1 MKLSAAEMGLMSRLL
16 DEALPLAEAA
26 RRAWLQALPA
36 EYQHL
41 AAALRAALL
50 PEAESSRGA
59 ELLSLPK
66 LGAESPE
73 AAGSGLLLGA
83 RIGPYELLRP
93 LGAGGMAEVWLAR
106 RADGAFR
113 REVALKLPR
122 QMQRHEQLTQR
133 FALECDILA
142 SLEHAL
148 IARLYDAGIAE
159 GGRPYLAMEYVRG
172 EELTTWCDRQ
182 HLVVSARV
190 ELFLQI
196 LEAVQ
201 FAHGKR
207 IIHRDLKPS
216 NVLVTD
222 SGQVRLLD
230 FGVAKLLAGEQ
241 ADPGAEQLTGLYGRA
256 LTPDYASPEL
266 LRGDEVDVRSD
277 IYSLGL
283 LLYEL
288 LSGARANQPKAATA
302 TALPGRAA
310 VPAEPCRPSERI
322 EQAATEARGMSLR
335 ALKRALRGDLDAITL
350 KALAKEPDGRYDTAA
365 AMAEDL
371 RRHVAGK
378 PIAAGPPRPSPRGQ
392 RAAARAAGPAR
403 VTICVLPFGNLS
415 GDPQQDIFC
424 DGFSQ
429 DIITELARWRML
441 EVRSRLASFK
451 YRGTAIAIARIARE
465 LNVRF
470 VVEGSVHRLGD
481 RIRIAVQLID
491 ATTGQQVW
499 GDKYDRDA
507 AEVFSVQDELAQK
520 IVSTLVGRVQ
530 VTDADRAR
538 RKRPSSLEAY
548 ECVLRG
554 NALPWDDPASAAEA
568 TQLFEKAIRIDPG
581 YGMAYGL
588 LATMRV
594 SAWKYQTGDSTAYL
608 DEAYQ
613 LARRAVELDDS
624 ESTCHSLL
632 AQVYM
637 YRRAFEPALQH
648 MQRAVELNPNN
659 QWNVADMGYVL
670 SYAGEAQQALN
681 WSDRAK
687 EIDPY
692 FDPPWFWRQKGRSF
706 VVLGRY
712 QEALTMF
719 ERIPLRTYYDAAY
732 MAACEARLGNTGRA
746 RSLAAECLASRPN
759 FSIRRLLVTEPFKSN
774 SDAENLAQSLR
785 LAGLPESAEPPWVG
799 QVLDFWFGEIHTQL
813 WFARSDEFDQRIRQ
827 VFAEL
832 HGRIARSDARE
843 FAGARTLLAAIIVT
857 DQFSRNMFRGT
868 PRAFAAD
875 PLARRL
881 AEQLIADRL
890 DLAMSAAERYFVY
903 LPFEHSE
910 DLEHQALAVRLIEPL
925 GDESWTH
932 HARMHEAAII
942 RFGRFPHRNRILGR
956 TCTDDEVAFLAG
968 SEGWAA

>member
-1 MKLSAAEMGLMSRLL
+1 MSRLL
-16 DEALPLAEAA
+16 DEALPLGEAA

-36 EYQHL
+36 EHQHL
-41 AAALRAALL
+41 AEVLRAALL
-50 PEAESSRGA
+50 PEAAGNPGA
-59 ELLSLPK
+59 ELLSLPQ
-66 LGAESPE
+66 LGADSSE
-73 AAGSGLLLGA
+73 AFGSGLLTAA

-106 RADGAFR
+106 RADGVFR

-122 QMQRHEQLTQR
+122 QMQQCEQLTQR

-172 EELTTWCDRQ
+172 EVLTTWCDRQ
-182 HLVVSARV
+182 RLVVSARV

-201 FAHGKR
+201 FAHSKR

-241 ADPGAEQLTGLYGRA
+241 SDPAAGQLTGLYGRA

-266 LRGDEVDVRSD
+266 LRGDAVDVRSD
-277 IYSLGL
+277 IYSLGM

-288 LSGARANQPKAATA
+288 LCGARAYQLKSAA
-302 TALPGRAA
+302 ALGLLSWAA
-310 VPAEPCRPSERI
+310 VTVEPCRPSDSI
-322 EQAATEARGMSLR
+322 EQEAAEARGMNMRS
-335 ALKRALRGDLDAITL
+335 LKRALRGDLDAITL
-350 KALAKEPDGRYDTAA
+350 KALAKEPNGRYDNAA
-365 AMAEDL
+365 AMAQDL
-371 RRHVAGK
+371 RRHLAGK
-378 PIAAGPPRPSPRGQ
+378 PISARPPRPSHRSRRTP
-392 RAAARAAGPAR
+392 ARPIGPAR
-403 VTICVLPFGNLS
+403 VTICVLPFSSLS
-415 GDPQQDIFC
+415 GDPQQETFC

-429 DIITELARWRML
+429 DIITELARWRLL

-451 YRGTAIAIARIARE
+451 YRGAVIPVARIARE

-470 VVEGSVHRLGD
+470 VVEGSVRRLGD

-499 GDKYDRDA
+499 GDRYDRDA
-507 AEVFSVQDELAQK
+507 AEIFAVQDEVAQK

-568 TQLFEKAIRIDPG
+568 TQLFEKAIQIDPG

-588 LATMRV
+588 LANMRV
-594 SAWKYQTGDSTAYL
+594 NDWETQNGDSTAYL
-608 DEAYQ
+608 DEAFK

-632 AQVYM
+632 AQVYL
-637 YRRAFEPALQH
+637 YLREFEPALRH
-648 MQRAVELNPNN
+648 IRRALELNPNN
-659 QWNVADMGYVL
+659 QWNLADMAFVL
-670 SYAGEAQQALN
+670 GYAGEAEQALS
-681 WSDRAK
+681 WSARAK
-687 EIDPY
+687 EVDPY
-692 FDPPWFWRQKGRSF
+692 FDPPWFWRQQGRSY
-706 VVLGRY
+706 VVLRRY

-719 ERIPLRTYYDAAY
+719 ERIPLRTYSDAAY
-732 MAACEARLGNTGRA
+732 LAACHARLGNSDRA
-746 RSLAAECLASRPN
+746 RAFAAECLASRPN
-759 FSIRRLLVTEPFKSN
+759 FSIRRLLVIEPYKLS
-774 SDAENLAQSLR
+774 SDAENLAQALR
-785 LAGLPESAEPPWVG
+785 LAGLPE
-799 QVLDFWFGEIHTQL
+799 
-813 WFARSDEFDQRIRQ
+813 
-827 VFAEL
+827 
-832 HGRIARSDARE
+832 
-843 FAGARTLLAAIIVT
+843 
-857 DQFSRNMFRGT
+857 
-868 PRAFAAD
+868 
-875 PLARRL
+875 
-881 AEQLIADRL
+881 
-890 DLAMSAAERYFVY
+890 
-903 LPFEHSE
+903 
-910 DLEHQALAVRLIEPL
+910 
-925 GDESWTH
+925 
-932 HARMHEAAII
+932 
-942 RFGRFPHRNRILGR
+942 
-956 TCTDDEVAFLAG
+956 
-968 SEGWAA
+968 

>member
-1 MKLSAAEMGLMSRLL
+1 MKLSAAEMALMSRLL
-16 DEALPLAEAA
+16 DKALPLGEAA
-26 RRAWLQALPA
+26 RCAWLQALPA
-36 EYQHL
+36 EYQHI
-41 AAALRAALL
+41 AAPLRAALL
-50 PEAESSRGA
+50 PEAQGSAGA
-59 ELLSLPK
+59 ELLSLPH
-66 LGAESPE
+66 LGADSPE
-73 AAGSGLLLGA
+73 ASGTGLLTGA

-113 REVALKLPR
+113 REVALKLPL
-122 QMQRHEQLTQR
+122 QMQLREQLTQR

-159 GGRPYLAMEYVRG
+159 DGRPYLAMEYVRG
-172 EELTTWCDRQ
+172 EMLTTWCDRQ

-201 FAHGKR
+201 FAHSKR

-230 FGVAKLLAGEQ
+230 FGVAKLLAGDQ
-241 ADPGAEQLTGLYGRA
+241 TDPAAGQLTGLYGRA

-266 LRGDEVDVRSD
+266 LRGDAVDVRSD
-277 IYSLGL
+277 VYSLGM

-288 LSGARANQPKAATA
+288 LSGTRPYQLKAAAALGLLGQAA
-302 TALPGRAA
+302 TTVEPG
-310 VPAEPCRPSERI
+310 RPSERI
-322 EQAATEARGMSLR
+322 EQAAAEVRGMSVR

-350 KALAKEPDGRYDTAA
+350 KALAKEPDGRYDNAA

-371 RRHVAGK
+371 RRQLAGK
-378 PIAAGPPRPSPRGQ
+378 PIAARPPRPSHRSQ
-392 RAAARAAGPAR
+392 RTSARPAGPTR

-415 GDPQQDIFC
+415 GDPEQEIFC

-429 DIITELARWRML
+429 DIITELARWRLL

-451 YRGTAIAIARIARE
+451 YRGTVIPIARIARE

-470 VVEGSVHRLGD
+470 VVEGSVRRLGD
-481 RIRIAVQLID
+481 RIRITVQLID
-491 ATTGQQVW
+491 VTTGQQVW
-499 GDKYDRDA
+499 GDRYDRDA
-507 AEVFSVQDELAQK
+507 AEIFAVQDEVAQK

-568 TQLFEKAIRIDPG
+568 TQLFEKAIQIDPG

-588 LATMRV
+588 LAIMRV
-594 SAWKYQTGDSTAYL
+594 HAWKNQTGDSWAYL

-637 YRRAFEPALQH
+637 YRREFEPALQH
-648 MQRAVELNPNN
+648 IRRAVELNPNN
-659 QWNVADMGYVL
+659 QWNLADMAYVL
-670 SYAGEAQQALN
+670 GYAGEAEQALN
-681 WSDRAK
+681 WSARAK
-687 EIDPY
+687 EVDPY
-692 FDPPWFWRQKGRSF
+692 FDPPWFWRETGRSY

-732 MAACEARLGNTGRA
+732 MAACHARLGNSDRA
-746 RSLAAECLASRPN
+746 RSLAAECLVSRPN
-759 FSIRRLLVTEPFKSN
+759 FSIRRLLVIEPFKLS

-785 LAGLPESAEPPWVG
+785 LAGLPE
-799 QVLDFWFGEIHTQL
+799 
-813 WFARSDEFDQRIRQ
+813 
-827 VFAEL
+827 
-832 HGRIARSDARE
+832 
-843 FAGARTLLAAIIVT
+843 
-857 DQFSRNMFRGT
+857 
-868 PRAFAAD
+868 
-875 PLARRL
+875 
-881 AEQLIADRL
+881 
-890 DLAMSAAERYFVY
+890 
-903 LPFEHSE
+903 
-910 DLEHQALAVRLIEPL
+910 
-925 GDESWTH
+925 
-932 HARMHEAAII
+932 
-942 RFGRFPHRNRILGR
+942 
-956 TCTDDEVAFLAG
+956 
-968 SEGWAA
+968 

>member
-1 MKLSAAEMGLMSRLL
+1 MKLSAAEMAVISRLL
-16 DEALPLAEAA
+16 DEALPLGGAA

-41 AAALRAALL
+41 AASLRAALL
-50 PEAESSRGA
+50 PEAANSPGA
-59 ELLSLPK
+59 EQLSLPP
-66 LGAESPE
+66 LGADV
-73 AAGSGLLLGA
+73 AQGSGSSLRTGE

-122 QMQRHEQLTQR
+122 QMQQCEQLTQR

-159 GGRPYLAMEYVRG
+159 NGRPYLAMEYVRG
-172 EELTTWCDRQ
+172 EVLTTWCDRQ
-182 HLVVSARV
+182 HLAVSARV

-196 LEAVQ
+196 LDAVQ
-201 FAHGKR
+201 FAHSKR

-241 ADPGAEQLTGLYGRA
+241 TDPAAGQLTGLYGRA

-266 LRGDEVDVRSD
+266 LRGDAVDVRSD
-277 IYSLGL
+277 IYSLGM

-288 LSGARANQPKAATA
+288 LSGARAYQLKAAA
-302 TALPGRAA
+302 AVGLLGRAA
-310 VPAEPCRPSERI
+310 AAVETCRPSERI
-322 EQAATEARGMSLR
+322 EQAAAEARGMSLR
-335 ALKRALRGDLDAITL
+335 TLKRALRGDLDAITL
-350 KALAKEPDGRYDTAA
+350 KALAKEPEGRYDNAA

-371 RRHVAGK
+371 RRQLAGK
-378 PIAAGPPRPSPRGQ
+378 PISARPPRPSRRSQ
-392 RAAARAAGPAR
+392 RTPARPAGPTR

-415 GDPQQDIFC
+415 GDPEQEIFC

-429 DIITELARWRML
+429 DIITELTRWRLL

-451 YRGTAIAIARIARE
+451 YRGTVIPIARIARE

-470 VVEGSVHRLGD
+470 VVEGSVRRLGD
-481 RIRIAVQLID
+481 RIRISVQLID

-499 GDKYDRDA
+499 GDRYDRDA
-507 AEVFSVQDELAQK
+507 AEIFAVQDEVAQK

-568 TQLFEKAIRIDPG
+568 TQLFEKAIQIDPG

-588 LATMRV
+588 LAIMRAD
-594 SAWKYQTGDSTAYL
+594 AWENQTGDSTAYL
-608 DEAYQ
+608 DEAYK

-624 ESTCHSLL
+624 ESTCHSML
-632 AQVYM
+632 AQVYLF
-637 YRRAFEPALQH
+637 RRAFEPALQH
-648 MQRAVELNPNN
+648 IRRAVELNPNN
-659 QWNVADMGYVL
+659 QWNLADMGFML
-670 SYAGEAQQALN
+670 SYAGEAEQALS
-681 WSDRAK
+681 WSARAK
-687 EIDPY
+687 EVDPY
-692 FDPPWFWRQKGRSF
+692 FDPPWFWRQQGRSY

-732 MAACEARLGNTGRA
+732 MAACHARLGNSDRG

-759 FSIRRLLVTEPFKSN
+759 FSIRRLLVIEPFKLS

-785 LAGLPESAEPPWVG
+785 LAGLPE
-799 QVLDFWFGEIHTQL
+799 
-813 WFARSDEFDQRIRQ
+813 
-827 VFAEL
+827 
-832 HGRIARSDARE
+832 
-843 FAGARTLLAAIIVT
+843 
-857 DQFSRNMFRGT
+857 
-868 PRAFAAD
+868 
-875 PLARRL
+875 
-881 AEQLIADRL
+881 
-890 DLAMSAAERYFVY
+890 
-903 LPFEHSE
+903 
-910 DLEHQALAVRLIEPL
+910 
-925 GDESWTH
+925 
-932 HARMHEAAII
+932 
-942 RFGRFPHRNRILGR
+942 
-956 TCTDDEVAFLAG
+956 
-968 SEGWAA
+968 

>member
-1 MKLSAAEMGLMSRLL
+1 MKLSAAEMAVFSRLL
-16 DEALPLAEAA
+16 DEALPLGGVA

-41 AAALRAALL
+41 AAELRDALL
-50 PEAESSRGA
+50 PEAASSPGA
-59 ELLSLPK
+59 ERLSLPP
-66 LGAESPE
+66 LGADVAQASGSSLR
-73 AAGSGLLLGA
+73 AGE

-122 QMQRHEQLTQR
+122 QMQQCEQLTQR

-159 GGRPYLAMEYVRG
+159 NGRPYLAMEYVRG
-172 EELTTWCDRQ
+172 EVLTTWCDRQ
-182 HLVVSARV
+182 RLVVSARV

-196 LEAVQ
+196 LDAVQ
-201 FAHGKR
+201 FAHSKR

-241 ADPGAEQLTGLYGRA
+241 TDPAAGQLTGLYGRA

-266 LRGDEVDVRSD
+266 LRGDAVDVRSD
-277 IYSLGL
+277 IYSLGM

-288 LSGARANQPKAATA
+288 LSGARAYQLKAAA
-302 TALPGRAA
+302 AVGLLGRAA
-310 VPAEPCRPSERI
+310 AAVEPCRPSERI
-322 EQAATEARGMSLR
+322 EQAAAEAREMSLR

-350 KALAKEPDGRYDTAA
+350 KALAKEPDGRYDNAA

-371 RRHVAGK
+371 RRQLAGK
-378 PIAAGPPRPSPRGQ
+378 PISARPPRSSRRSQRTPAPPAGPT
-392 RAAARAAGPAR
+392 R

-415 GDPQQDIFC
+415 GDPEQEIFC

-429 DIITELARWRML
+429 DIITELARWRLL
-441 EVRSRLASFK
+441 EVRTRLASFK
-451 YRGTAIAIARIARE
+451 YRGTVIPIGRLARE

-470 VVEGSVHRLGD
+470 VVEGSVRRLGD

-499 GDKYDRDA
+499 GDRYDRDA
-507 AEVFSVQDELAQK
+507 VEIFSVQDEVAQK

-554 NALPWDDPASAAEA
+554 NALPWDDPAGVAEA
-568 TQLFEKAIRIDPG
+568 TQLFEKAIQIDPG

-588 LATMRV
+588 LAMMRV
-594 SAWKYQTGDSTAYL
+594 HAWKNQTGDSTAYL
-608 DEAYQ
+608 DEVYK

-624 ESTCHSLL
+624 ESTCHSML
-632 AQVYM
+632 AQAYM

-648 MQRAVELNPNN
+648 MRRSVELNPNN
-659 QWNVADMGYVL
+659 QWNLADMAYVL
-670 SYAGEAQQALN
+670 CYAGEAEQALN

-687 EIDPY
+687 EVDPY
-692 FDPPWFWRQKGRSF
+692 FDPPWFWRQKGRSY

-732 MAACEARLGNTGRA
+732 MAACHARLGNSDRA
-746 RSLAAECLASRPN
+746 RSLAAECLVSRPS
-759 FSIRRLLVTEPFKSN
+759 FSIRRLLVIEPFKLS
-774 SDAENLAQSLR
+774 SDTENLAQSLR
-785 LAGLPESAEPPWVG
+785 LAGLPE
-799 QVLDFWFGEIHTQL
+799 
-813 WFARSDEFDQRIRQ
+813 
-827 VFAEL
+827 
-832 HGRIARSDARE
+832 
-843 FAGARTLLAAIIVT
+843 
-857 DQFSRNMFRGT
+857 
-868 PRAFAAD
+868 
-875 PLARRL
+875 
-881 AEQLIADRL
+881 
-890 DLAMSAAERYFVY
+890 
-903 LPFEHSE
+903 
-910 DLEHQALAVRLIEPL
+910 
-925 GDESWTH
+925 
-932 HARMHEAAII
+932 
-942 RFGRFPHRNRILGR
+942 
-956 TCTDDEVAFLAG
+956 
-968 SEGWAA
+968 

>member
-1 MKLSAAEMGLMSRLL
+1 MKLSAAEMALMSRLL
-16 DEALPLAEAA
+16 DEALPLGGAA
-26 RRAWLQALPA
+26 RGAWLEALPA

-41 AAALRAALL
+41 ATALRAALL
-50 PEAESSRGA
+50 PEAASSPGA
-59 ELLSLPK
+59 DRLNLPQ
-66 LGAESPE
+66 LGADSPE
-73 AAGSGLLLGA
+73 ASGSGLLAGA
-83 RIGPYELLRP
+83 AIGPYELLRP

-122 QMQRHEQLTQR
+122 QMHRGEQLAQR
-133 FALECDILA
+133 FAVECDILA

-172 EELTTWCDRQ
+172 EVLTTWCDQQ

-201 FAHGKR
+201 FAHSKR

-241 ADPGAEQLTGLYGRA
+241 TDPAAGQLTGLYGRA

-266 LRGDEVDVRSD
+266 LRGDAVDVRSD

-288 LSGARANQPKAATA
+288 LSGARANQLKAAAAMGLLGPAMVTA
-302 TALPGRAA
+302 DPSG
-310 VPAEPCRPSERI
+310 PSERTD
-322 EQAATEARGMSLR
+322 QAAAEARGMSLR
-335 ALKRALRGDLDAITL
+335 ALKRALRGDLDTIML
-350 KALAKEPDGRYDTAA
+350 KALAKEPDGRYDNAA

-371 RRHVAGK
+371 RRHLAGK
-378 PIAAGPPRPSPRGQ
+378 PIAARPPRPSHRLQ
-392 RAAARAAGPAR
+392 RTPAHPAGPTR

-415 GDPQQDIFC
+415 GDPEQEIFC

-429 DIITELARWRML
+429 DIITELARWRLL

-451 YRGTAIAIARIARE
+451 YRGTVIPIARIARE

-470 VVEGSVHRLGD
+470 VVEGSVRRLGD
-481 RIRIAVQLID
+481 RIRITVQLID

-499 GDKYDRDA
+499 GERYDRDA
-507 AEVFSVQDELAQK
+507 AEIFAVQDEVAQK

-530 VTDADRAR
+530 VSDADRAR

-568 TQLFEKAIRIDPG
+568 TQLFEKSIQIDPG

-588 LATMRV
+588 LAIMRV
-594 SAWKYQTGDSTAYL
+594 TAWANQTGDSTAYL
-608 DEAYQ
+608 DEAYK
-613 LARRAVELDDS
+613 LAQRAVELDDS
-624 ESTCHSLL
+624 ESTCHSML
-632 AQVYM
+632 AQVYL

-648 MQRAVELNPNN
+648 IRRAVELNPNN
-659 QWNVADMGYVL
+659 QWNLADMAIVL
-670 SYAGEAQQALN
+670 CYSGEAEQALS
-681 WSDRAK
+681 WSARAK
-687 EIDPY
+687 EVDPY
-692 FDPPWFWRQKGRSF
+692 FDPPWFWRHKGRSYAA
-706 VVLGRY
+706 LGRY
-712 QEALTMF
+712 QEALGMF

-732 MAACEARLGNTGRA
+732 MAGCHARLGNSDRA
-746 RSLAAECLASRPN
+746 RTFAAECLASRPN
-759 FSIRRLLVTEPFKSN
+759 FSIRRRLMIEPFKLS

-785 LAGLPESAEPPWVG
+785 LAGLPE
-799 QVLDFWFGEIHTQL
+799 
-813 WFARSDEFDQRIRQ
+813 
-827 VFAEL
+827 
-832 HGRIARSDARE
+832 
-843 FAGARTLLAAIIVT
+843 
-857 DQFSRNMFRGT
+857 
-868 PRAFAAD
+868 
-875 PLARRL
+875 
-881 AEQLIADRL
+881 
-890 DLAMSAAERYFVY
+890 
-903 LPFEHSE
+903 
-910 DLEHQALAVRLIEPL
+910 
-925 GDESWTH
+925 
-932 HARMHEAAII
+932 
-942 RFGRFPHRNRILGR
+942 
-956 TCTDDEVAFLAG
+956 
-968 SEGWAA
+968 

>member
-1 MKLSAAEMGLMSRLL
+1 MKLSAAEMALMSRLL
-16 DEALPLAEAA
+16 DEALPLGGAA

-50 PEAESSRGA
+50 PEAASSPGA

-66 LGAESPE
+66 LGADSPE
-73 AAGSGLLLGA
+73 ASGSGLLMGA

-113 REVALKLPR
+113 REIALKLPR
-122 QMQRHEQLTQR
+122 EMQRREQLTQR

-172 EELTTWCDRQ
+172 EALTTWCDRQ

-201 FAHGKR
+201 FAHSKR

-230 FGVAKLLAGEQ
+230 FGVAKLLVGEQ
-241 ADPGAEQLTGLYGRA
+241 TDPAAGQLTGLYGRA

-266 LRGDEVDVRSD
+266 LRGDAVDVRSD
-277 IYSLGL
+277 IYSLGI

-288 LSGARANQPKAATA
+288 LCGARAYQLKTAAGVRLLDRSAAT
-302 TALPGRAA
+302 
-310 VPAEPCRPSERI
+310 VEPSPPSERI
-322 EQAATEARGMSLR
+322 EPAAAEARGMGLR

-350 KALAKEPDGRYDTAA
+350 KALAKEPDGRYDNAA
-365 AMAEDL
+365 AMAEEL
-371 RRHVAGK
+371 RRHLAGK
-378 PIAAGPPRPSPRGQ
+378 PIAARPPRPSRGSQRTPPRP
-392 RAAARAAGPAR
+392 AGPTR

-415 GDPQQDIFC
+415 GDPEQEIFC

-429 DIITELARWRML
+429 DIITELARWRLL

-451 YRGTAIAIARIARE
+451 YRGTIMPIARIARE

-470 VVEGSVHRLGD
+470 VIEGSVRRLGN
-481 RIRIAVQLID
+481 RIRITVQLID
-491 ATTGQQVW
+491 AITGQQVW
-499 GDKYDRDA
+499 GDRYDRDTLEIFA
-507 AEVFSVQDELAQK
+507 VQDEVAQK

-538 RKRPSSLEAY
+538 RKHPSSLEAY

-568 TQLFEKAIRIDPG
+568 TQLFEKAIQIDPG

-588 LATMRV
+588 LAIMRV
-594 SAWKYQTGDSTAYL
+594 HAWKNQTGDSTAYL
-608 DEAYQ
+608 DEAYK

-624 ESTCHSLL
+624 ESTCHSML

-637 YRRAFEPALQH
+637 YRRTFEPALQH
-648 MQRAVELNPNN
+648 LRRAVELNPNN
-659 QWNVADMGYVL
+659 QWNLADMAYVL
-670 SYAGEAQQALN
+670 GYAGEAEQALA
-681 WSDRAK
+681 WSARAK
-687 EIDPY
+687 EADPY
-692 FDPPWFWRQKGRSF
+692 FEPPWFWRQQGRSYL
-706 VVLGRY
+706 VLGRY

-719 ERIPLRTYYDAAY
+719 ERVPLRTYYDAAY
-732 MAACEARLGNTGRA
+732 MAACHARLGNSDRA
-746 RSLAAECLASRPN
+746 RTLAAECLASRPS
-759 FSIRRLLVTEPFKSN
+759 FSIRRLLVTEPHKLS

-785 LAGLPESAEPPWVG
+785 LAGLPE
-799 QVLDFWFGEIHTQL
+799 
-813 WFARSDEFDQRIRQ
+813 
-827 VFAEL
+827 
-832 HGRIARSDARE
+832 
-843 FAGARTLLAAIIVT
+843 
-857 DQFSRNMFRGT
+857 
-868 PRAFAAD
+868 
-875 PLARRL
+875 
-881 AEQLIADRL
+881 
-890 DLAMSAAERYFVY
+890 
-903 LPFEHSE
+903 
-910 DLEHQALAVRLIEPL
+910 
-925 GDESWTH
+925 
-932 HARMHEAAII
+932 
-942 RFGRFPHRNRILGR
+942 
-956 TCTDDEVAFLAG
+956 
-968 SEGWAA
+968 

>member
-1 MKLSAAEMGLMSRLL
+1 LKLSAAEMALMSRLL

-26 RRAWLQALPA
+26 RRAWLEALPA

-41 AAALRAALL
+41 AMALRAALL
-50 PEAESSRGA
+50 PEAASSPGA
-59 ELLSLPK
+59 ERLNLPQ
-66 LGAESPE
+66 LRTDSPE
-73 AAGSGLLLGA
+73 ASGSGLLTGA
-83 RIGPYELLRP
+83 AIGPYELLRP

-122 QMQRHEQLTQR
+122 QLHRGEQITQR
-133 FALECDILA
+133 FAVECDILA

-172 EELTTWCDRQ
+172 EVLTTWCDQQ

-190 ELFLQI
+190 ALFLQI

-201 FAHGKR
+201 FAHSKL

-241 ADPGAEQLTGLYGRA
+241 AEPATGQLTGLYGRA

-266 LRGDEVDVRSD
+266 LRGDVVDVRSD

-288 LSGARANQPKAATA
+288 LSGARANQSKGAAA
-302 TALPGRAA
+302 MGLLGPA
-310 VPAEPCRPSERI
+310 VVTAEPCGPSERI
-322 EQAATEARGMSLR
+322 DQAAAEARGMSFR

-350 KALAKEPDGRYDTAA
+350 KALAKERDGRYDNAV

-371 RRHVAGK
+371 RRHLAGK
-378 PIAAGPPRPSPRGQ
+378 PIAARPPRPSHRSQ
-392 RAAARAAGPAR
+392 RTPAHLAGPTR
-403 VTICVLPFGNLS
+403 VTICVLPFGTLS
-415 GDPQQDIFC
+415 GDPDQETFC

-429 DIITELARWRML
+429 DIITELARWRLL

-451 YRGTAIAIARIARE
+451 YRGTVLSIPRIARE

-470 VVEGSVHRLGD
+470 VVEGSVRRLGD
-481 RIRIAVQLID
+481 RMRITVQLID

-499 GDKYDRDA
+499 GDRYDRDA
-507 AEVFSVQDELAQK
+507 AEIFAVQDEVAQK

-568 TQLFEKAIRIDPG
+568 TQLFEKAIQIDPG
-581 YGMAYGL
+581 YGMAHGL
-588 LATMRV
+588 LANMRV
-594 SAWKYQTGDSTAYL
+594 HAWLYQGGDSTAYL
-608 DEAYQ
+608 DEAYK
-613 LARRAVELDDS
+613 LGRRAVELDDS

-632 AQVYM
+632 AQVYL

-648 MQRAVELNPNN
+648 MRRAVELNPNN
-659 QWNVADMGYVL
+659 QWNLADMAFVL
-670 SYAGEAQQALN
+670 GYAGEAEQALS

-687 EIDPY
+687 EADPY
-692 FDPPWFWRQKGRSF
+692 FDPPWFSRQKGRSYM
-706 VVLGRY
+706 VLGRY

-732 MAACEARLGNTGRA
+732 LAGCHARVGNFDRA
-746 RSLAAECLASRPN
+746 RALAAECLARQPN
-759 FSIRRLLVTEPFKSN
+759 FSIRRLLIIQPYKLS
-774 SDAENLAQSLR
+774 SDSENLAESLR
-785 LAGLPESAEPPWVG
+785 LAGLPE
-799 QVLDFWFGEIHTQL
+799 
-813 WFARSDEFDQRIRQ
+813 
-827 VFAEL
+827 
-832 HGRIARSDARE
+832 
-843 FAGARTLLAAIIVT
+843 
-857 DQFSRNMFRGT
+857 
-868 PRAFAAD
+868 
-875 PLARRL
+875 
-881 AEQLIADRL
+881 
-890 DLAMSAAERYFVY
+890 
-903 LPFEHSE
+903 
-910 DLEHQALAVRLIEPL
+910 
-925 GDESWTH
+925 
-932 HARMHEAAII
+932 
-942 RFGRFPHRNRILGR
+942 
-956 TCTDDEVAFLAG
+956 
-968 SEGWAA
+968 

>member
-1 MKLSAAEMGLMSRLL
+1 MKLSAAEMAVISRLL
-16 DEALPLAEAA
+16 DEALPLGGAA
-26 RRAWLQALPA
+26 RRAWLQSLPA

-41 AAALRAALL
+41 APALRAALL
-50 PEAESSRGA
+50 PEAASSPGA
-59 ELLSLPK
+59 ERLSLPP
-66 LGAESPE
+66 LGADVAQAS
-73 AAGSGLLLGA
+73 GSSLRTGE

-122 QMQRHEQLTQR
+122 QMQQCEQLTQR

-159 GGRPYLAMEYVRG
+159 NGRPYLAMEYVRG
-172 EELTTWCDRQ
+172 EVLTTWCDRQ
-182 HLVVSARV
+182 RLVVSARV

-196 LEAVQ
+196 LDAVQ
-201 FAHGKR
+201 FAHSKR

-241 ADPGAEQLTGLYGRA
+241 TDPAAGQLTGLYGRA

-266 LRGDEVDVRSD
+266 LRGDAVDVRSD
-277 IYSLGL
+277 IYSLGM

-288 LSGARANQPKAATA
+288 LSGARAYQLKAAA
-302 TALPGRAA
+302 AVGLLGRAA
-310 VPAEPCRPSERI
+310 AAAEPCRPSERI
-322 EQAATEARGMSLR
+322 ERESAEARGMSLR

-350 KALAKEPDGRYDTAA
+350 KALAKEPDGRYDNAA

-371 RRHVAGK
+371 RRQLAGK
-378 PIAAGPPRPSPRGQ
+378 PISARPPRPSRRSQ
-392 RAAARAAGPAR
+392 RTPARPAGPTR

-415 GDPQQDIFC
+415 GDPEQQIFC

-451 YRGTAIAIARIARE
+451 YRGTVILIARIARE

-470 VVEGSVHRLGD
+470 VVEGSVRRLGD

-499 GDKYDRDA
+499 GDRYDRDA
-507 AEVFSVQDELAQK
+507 AEIFSVQDEVAQK

-530 VTDADRAR
+530 VTDADRAS

-554 NALPWDDPASAAEA
+554 NAMPWDDPASRAEA
-568 TQLFEKAIRIDPG
+568 TQLFEKAIQIDPG
-581 YGMAYGL
+581 YGLAYGL
-588 LATMRV
+588 LAVMRV
-594 SAWKYQTGDSTAYL
+594 SAWKNQTGDSTAYL
-608 DEAYQ
+608 DEAYK

-659 QWNVADMGYVL
+659 QWNLADMAYVL
-670 SYAGEAQQALN
+670 CYAGEAEQSLN

-687 EIDPY
+687 EVDPY
-692 FDPPWFWRQKGRSF
+692 FDPPWFSREKGRSY

-712 QEALTMF
+712 QQALTMF
-719 ERIPLRTYYDAAY
+719 ERIPLHTYYDAAY
-732 MAACEARLGNTGRA
+732 MAACHARLGNSDRA
-746 RSLAAECLASRPN
+746 RSLAAECLVRRPN
-759 FSIRRLLVTEPFKSN
+759 FSIRRLLVIEPFKLSA
-774 SDAENLAQSLR
+774 DAENLAQSLR
-785 LAGLPESAEPPWVG
+785 LAGLPE
-799 QVLDFWFGEIHTQL
+799 
-813 WFARSDEFDQRIRQ
+813 
-827 VFAEL
+827 
-832 HGRIARSDARE
+832 
-843 FAGARTLLAAIIVT
+843 
-857 DQFSRNMFRGT
+857 
-868 PRAFAAD
+868 
-875 PLARRL
+875 
-881 AEQLIADRL
+881 
-890 DLAMSAAERYFVY
+890 
-903 LPFEHSE
+903 
-910 DLEHQALAVRLIEPL
+910 
-925 GDESWTH
+925 
-932 HARMHEAAII
+932 
-942 RFGRFPHRNRILGR
+942 
-956 TCTDDEVAFLAG
+956 
-968 SEGWAA
+968 